1 MRIRS
6 VKPELLRDQW
16 LQRQDPLTRVVMVG
30 LLMTADDSGK
40 YEADRDVL
48 RGQIAPC
55 DHPKA
60 FNACYDVLLMAKKV
74 LEYESDGN
82 RYGLIPMFAVHQRID
97 KPQRSELPNPPPEL
111 TDTLIVRL
119 TTHPKW
125 KKVHRQNLLR
135 MIGETEENIRRVFQ
149 EDSTNVLGTFRDDS
163 CASRARASGSME
175 EEQGK
180 GRGKGEEPPTPD
192 GTGRLRML
200 YQRWAEIHE
209 ECCRVSFEK
218 FVEITRVNGRA
229 DLEWVIGRIAME
241 FGGVSGKP
249 WPGNKN
255 AAQVLRSR
263 VVYADVDKT
272 REQEALGKAGN
283 GAAGGLTVEELRA
296 KAERLGGGRQQGA
309 AAGTGPEEG

>member
-60 FNACYDVLLMAKKV
+60 FNASYDVLLGAKKV
-74 LEYESDGN
+74 LEYESEMN
-82 RYGLIPMFAVHQRID
+82 RYGVIPMFAVHQRID
-97 KPQRSELPNPPPEL
+97 KPQRSELPNPPPEM
-111 TDTLIVRL
+111 TEALIVRL

-135 MIGETEENIRRVFQ
+135 MVGETAENIQRIFR
-149 EDSTNVLGTFRDDS
+149 EDSENVLGTFQDDS

-180 GRGKGEEPPTPD
+180 GRGKGEYTRFGNLYQAWLGIHAECRKVSLEHFVEIVRLNPKADVP
-192 GTGRLRML
+192 GLLERLRMEL
-200 YQRWAEIHE
+200 KDQ
-209 ECCRVSFEK
+209 
-218 FVEITRVNGRA
+218 
-229 DLEWVIGRIAME
+229 EWPR
-241 FGGVSGKP
+241 
-249 WPGNKN
+249 NKTPP
-255 AAQVLRSR
+255 QLLRSR
-263 VVYADVDKT
+263 IVFAEVDSEREREAMGKT
-272 REQEALGKAGN
+272 
-283 GAAGGLTVEELRA
+283 GAAGGLTAEELRA
-296 KAERLGGGRQQGA
+296 KAERMGGTTGLRTMDN
-309 AAGTGPEEG
+309 GTTD

>member
-16 LQRQDPLTRVVMVG
+16 LQRQEPLTRVVMIG

-60 FNACYDVLLMAKKV
+60 FNSSYDTLLTAKKV

-82 RYGLIPMFAVHQRID
+82 RYGVIPMFAVHQRID

-111 TDTLIVRL
+111 IEALVVRL

-149 EDSTNVLGTFRDDS
+149 EDSANVLGMLQEGS
-163 CASRARASGSME
+163 CPSRARASGSME
-175 EEQGK
+175 HGERNREEEGK
-180 GRGKGEEPPTPD
+180 GGPAPGGDCLTPTGRMVELHSLWCGVHERCRDVSFEHFVEICRVNPKADVGKVIE
-192 GTGRLRML
+192 RLRMEL
-200 YQRWAEIHE
+200 TGQA
-209 ECCRVSFEK
+209 
-218 FVEITRVNGRA
+218 
-229 DLEWVIGRIAME
+229 
-241 FGGVSGKP
+241 
-249 WPGNKN
+249 WPRNKT
-255 AAQVLRSR
+255 AAQLLRTR
-263 VVYADVDKT
+263 IVYGELDAE
-272 REQEALGKAGN
+272 RERAALRGERPAA
-283 GAAGGLTVEELRA
+283 GAAGVAQNAPPTAEELRE
-296 KAERLGGGRQQGA
+296 KRG
-309 AAGTGPEEG
+309 